1 MSKMKRTN
9 HPLHALL
16 PKSTDKNCNYELRD
30 KTEEVFMYQDFNF
43 CRTKRQKTFL
53 PSNIINI
60 LIDVFEACFHY
71 IYCKHKV
78 RFYTH
83 YLDKIV
89 LVFIALY
96 HIVIL

>member
-1 MSKMKRTN
+1 MKRTN

-30 KTEEVFMYQDFNF
+30 KTEKVFLYIKILGSVEL
-43 CRTKRQKTFL
+43 KRQKTFL

-60 LIDVFEACFHY
+60 LIDLFKAYFHY
-71 IYCKHKV
+71 FHCKHKI
-78 RFYTH
+78 RFYID

-89 LVFIALY
+89 LGFFYI
-96 HIVIL
+96 IIL